1 MATGMIAGLNAARL
15 ARGLDP
21 VEPPRESATGSL
33 IHYLSHASPE
43 NYQPANTTFALF
55 PPLAVD
61 ERKRLKKKAERH
73 RVLVERGMAAFRSWQ
88 ATIDDEPEAEANG
101 AAPFFKP
108 DEE

>member
-1 MATGMIAGLNAARL
+1 MT
-15 ARGLDP
+15 P

-61 ERKRLKKKAERH
+61 ERKRLKKKADRH
-73 RVLVERGMAAFRSWQ
+73 RVLVERGLAAFQTWLSGINSGIN
-88 ATIDDEPEAEANG
+88 IDDEE
-101 AAPFFKP
+101 
-108 DEE
+108 